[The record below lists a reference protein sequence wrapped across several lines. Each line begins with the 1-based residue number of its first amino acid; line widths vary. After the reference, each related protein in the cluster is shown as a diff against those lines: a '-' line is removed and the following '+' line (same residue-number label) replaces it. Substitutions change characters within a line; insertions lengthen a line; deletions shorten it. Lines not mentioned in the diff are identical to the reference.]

1 MVDQRNTSKLSIEQS
16 KGEFTTFY
24 LKHAFPVVGKR
35 NETTFPGL
43 ELLTISLCG
52 MRYSISLCE
61 IRVTTLSP
69 VRDTNLL
76 FSPCAGLLVNYCLYG
91 NAMSNTKRNSIT

>member
-1 MVDQRNTSKLSIEQS
+1 MVDQRNTSKLSTEQS

-43 ELLTISLCG
+43 ELLTISL
-52 MRYSISLCE
+52 
-61 IRVTTLSP
+61 
-69 VRDTNLL
+69 
-76 FSPCAGLLVNYCLYG
+76 
-91 NAMSNTKRNSIT
+91 

>member
-1 MVDQRNTSKLSIEQS
+1 MIDQRNTSKLTTEQS

-52 MRYSISLCE
+52 IRY
-61 IRVTTLSP
+61 
-69 VRDTNLL
+69 
-76 FSPCAGLLVNYCLYG
+76 FYLLVWDTG
-91 NAMSNTKRNSIT
+91 NNIFPGEGYKLTFLPLLLGTLG

>member
-1 MVDQRNTSKLSIEQS
+1 MVDQQNTSKLSTEQS

-52 MRYSISLCE
+52 MRY
-61 IRVTTLSP
+61 
-69 VRDTNLL
+69 
-76 FSPCAGLLVNYCLYG
+76 FYLLVWDTG
-91 NAMSNTKRNSIT
+91 NNTIPCEGYKPTFLPLLLGTFS